1 VNLPT
6 GIVPLDERV
15 SGLRSGGL
23 YLLTGAA
30 DTAKLA
36 FILQFVAEGLRRGE
50 RVAILAAATPASVIE
65 QAEYFGFDLATHWHD
80 GSCILLGF
88 KGDYPRRVVHT
99 PDPNEAFAELEGLVS
114 PPVDRIGVDPGSF
127 LWSTRAGTTMAQ
139 GFQDWV
145 AGSGATVVA
154 SVATGLDDRPDPAT
168 EWVMQRAS
176 GVFHFTRL
184 TSGLHELTVGRMSPP
199 VETAGPISLELTSG
213 SGLGEPTGSIDRRRS
228 DRGTSGGDRLYLVE
242 LGGRAPADLA
252 GWLSRNRDT
261 VRLTDGMSL
270 IQKLPS
276 TPAGTVC
283 VYVDR
288 EHTDEAVELIRA
300 LRPLTPAAVLLLSDH
315 ELRSGDQAAALDAGA
330 DDVLS
335 GGIDF
340 RELDARIRRARES
353 SRRQDPAPAAEAGPV
368 PIDGLLDEADF
379 RQMLDDRLDSR
390 EEELFSLLRFD
401 LPQVRDMGEALL
413 SSVRS
418 DSGDVV
424 GPLAGGYGVLLQDAR
439 AQQAESFLRRVQTE
453 LRRRGHDVTLE
464 AEILSNPEQR
474 EHIRALVG
482 T

>member
-1 VNLPT
+1 
-6 GIVPLDERV
+6 
-15 SGLRSGGL
+15 
-23 YLLTGAA
+23 
-30 DTAKLA
+30 
-36 FILQFVAEGLRRGE
+36 
-50 RVAILAAATPASVIE
+50 
-65 QAEYFGFDLATHWHD
+65 
-80 GSCILLGF
+80 
-88 KGDYPRRVVHT
+88 
-99 PDPNEAFAELEGLVS
+99 
-114 PPVDRIGVDPGSF
+114 
-127 LWSTRAGTTMAQ
+127 
-139 GFQDWV
+139 
-145 AGSGATVVA
+145 
-154 SVATGLDDRPDPAT
+154 
-168 EWVMQRAS
+168 
-176 GVFHFTRL
+176 
-184 TSGLHELTVGRMSPP
+184 

-315 ELRSGDQAAALDAGA
+315 ELRSGEHAAALAAGA

-340 RELDARIRRARES
+340 GELDARIRRARES